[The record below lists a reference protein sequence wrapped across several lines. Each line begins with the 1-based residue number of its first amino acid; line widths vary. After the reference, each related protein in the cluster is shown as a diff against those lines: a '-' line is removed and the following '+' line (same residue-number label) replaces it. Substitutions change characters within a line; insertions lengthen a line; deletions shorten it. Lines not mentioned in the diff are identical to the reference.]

1 MHKVYREKEK
11 RMLAK
16 SMGGQVLNKIKKIR
30 QNSPGLFWLLV
41 CYGCG
46 VLLLLGSQLAGLAA
60 NKIGYATG
68 SLVAME
74 LAIDDFDLV
83 DLERNGDELL
93 TIGADP
99 QMIYKQSEQKV
110 ENLIVEAEY
119 RIIPREQNAFW
130 AKIGQEHSIEQMVF
144 ATGKD
149 GTLYLL
155 PAAGGQQMRFDPDTR
170 LGNTISV
177 HRIAINQPRPFW
189 AFFIPTARQLIL
201 LITIPGLVASLFAI
215 VRRADF
221 SALKKRKGGEGV

>member
-1 MHKVYREKEK
+1 M
-11 RMLAK
+11 
-16 SMGGQVLNKIKKIR
+16 KKGERIR
-30 QNSPGLFWLLV
+30 RNSPGLFWLLV
-41 CYGCG
+41 CYGAG
-46 VLLLLGSQLAGLAA
+46 VLLLLGSQLVGLAA

-74 LAIDDFDLV
+74 LSIEDFDLV
-83 DLERNGDELL
+83 DLEQNGDTLL
-93 TIGADP
+93 SIGADP
-99 QMIYKQSEQKV
+99 QMIYKQKEQKV

-170 LGNTISV
+170 PGNVITIQ
-177 HRIAINQPRPFW
+177 RIAINQPRPLW
-189 AFFIPTARQLIL
+189 AFFIPSAQQLIL
-201 LITIPGLVASLFAI
+201 LATIPGLVASLFAI
-215 VRRADF
+215 VRRADIQAF
-221 SALKKRKGGEGV
+221 KRQKGGEAT